1 MPRSDSTWR
10 FLPALIGALTAGR
23 RKGDGLI
30 RMGFAGAIVA
40 GSFALL
46 DKQLVEDRKLRREER
61 TALVSTLK
69 ETAEAMKTLS
79 TAVAKEGDVRELRT
93 AVDRACGEG
102 RRR

>member
-1 MPRSDSTWR
+1 MADGRGQSW
-10 FLPALIGALTAGR
+10 LAQIVGALTAGR

-30 RMGFAGAIVA
+30 RMGFAGAVVA
-40 GSFALL
+40 GAFAIL

-61 TALVSTLK
+61 TALVSTLH
-69 ETAEAMKTLS
+69 ETTETLKALT

>member
-1 MPRSDSTWR
+1 MGEGRNTNW
-10 FLPALIGALTAGR
+10 LAQVVGALTAGR

-40 GSFALL
+40 GAFTLL
-46 DKQLVEDRKLRREER
+46 DKQLGADRKLRSEER
-61 TALVSTLK
+61 TALVSTLH
-69 ETAEAMKTLS
+69 ETAEAMKALTV
-79 TAVAKEGDVRELRT
+79 AVAKESDVRELRT